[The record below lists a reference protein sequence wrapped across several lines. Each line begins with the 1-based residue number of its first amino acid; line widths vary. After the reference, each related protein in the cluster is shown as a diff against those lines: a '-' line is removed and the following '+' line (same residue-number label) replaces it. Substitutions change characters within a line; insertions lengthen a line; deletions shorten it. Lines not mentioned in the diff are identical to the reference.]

1 MNDRISLYPGRV
13 TLTPV
18 AGQANTYDLVRA
30 DSPTQEGTPLNKASL
45 LKDTTAALY
54 GLTASAVPDD
64 IFRFL
69 NHLVPCG
76 KGLLSIRVVDGSG
89 APASRA
95 LTVSPAIDGETS
107 VTTDAAGFFRTAVP
121 PGTYTFSTGA
131 SSLFETV
138 TPASVALT
146 VAVGKAV
153 SGEFIVAAKLSGEV
167 DLTTS
172 QTVIIPAWLTSCDLF
187 VVGGGGS
194 GAAGGSGNILSGGGG
209 GYTSTL
215 KNQNLAGKTLSI
227 QIGAGG
233 AATTHTRAG
242 SGTSGNSGGS
252 TSILANESVIL
263 TAAGGVR
270 GHYRTPST
278 DTFHPADGGSGG
290 GAGSDEAIGGT
301 DGGNGGGP
309 YGGAGQGTTTRKFSE
324 AGNTLY
330 SGGGGGAYLSTSEA
344 YLASAGGAGGG
355 GNAVVNPRG
364 TTSSAGNATFYGG
377 GGGAACAYV
386 PYSTSNAYTIVS
398 GAGYQGLA
406 SIRWNLEG

>member
-89 APASRA
+89 APVSRA
-95 LTVSPAIDGETS
+95 LTVSPAIDGETG
-107 VTTDAAGFFRTAVP
+107 VTTDAAGFFRAAVP
-121 PGTYTFSTGA
+121 PGTYTFSAGS

-153 SGEFIVAAKLSGEV
+153 SGEFIVARKTSGEV
-167 DLTTS
+167 DFTTS

-194 GAAGGSGNILSGGGG
+194 GGVYASLDRGTGFVGGGG
-209 GYTSTL
+209 GGKTATL
-215 KNQNLAGKTLSI
+215 LTQNLAGKTLNI
-227 QIGAGG
+227 VVGAGG
-233 AATTHTRAG
+233 RAVSETNGLSGGYAGGDTSIFVSGSALLTASGGEGGG
-242 SGTSGNSGGS
+242 SGQFSDRGSGG
-252 TSILANESVIL
+252 N
-263 TAAGGVR
+263 
-270 GHYRTPST
+270 
-278 DTFHPADGGSGG
+278 GGSGG
-290 GAGSDEAIGGT
+290 GGGTTGVANDPAPNGGSDGG
-301 DGGNGGGP
+301 DGVGE
-309 YGGAGQGTTTRKFSE
+309 YGGAGQGSTTRKFGE
-324 AGNTLY
+324 IGNTLY
-330 SGGGGGAYLSTSEA
+330 SGGGGGVY
-344 YLASAGGAGGG
+344 ASNTQTYAKTGAGGAGGG
-355 GNAVVNPRG
+355 GNGAWG
-364 TTSSAGNATFYGG
+364 AQGGNATYYGG
-377 GGGAACAYV
+377 GGGGAGR
-386 PYSTSNAYTIVS
+386 NANITATS